1 MFAVSSPLALHSM
14 SIVIAVAS
22 GAEVEATM
30 VRLSLSPSQ
39 PLGGARAKDGPTPR
53 FLEGEEGESPSWEED
68 YKAWEEKCV
77 AGKQRKKRAPACAL
91 ETTSS
96 GVEGEENR
104 CFYKFCV
111 KCSFLSDC

>member
-1 MFAVSSPLALHSM
+1 MA
-14 SIVIAVAS
+14 
-22 GAEVEATM
+22 
-30 VRLSLSPSQ
+30 RLSLSPSQ

-77 AGKQRKKRAPACAL
+77 AGKQRKKRAPACGL

-96 GVEGEENR
+96 GVEGEWR
-104 CFYKFCV
+104 CIHDFALSAH
-111 KCSFLSDC
+111 CSFAV